1 MELRQES
8 LFADETKGGIEVI
21 YSKFIDQRRMD
32 YKSLFGG
39 FDHLKVI
46 TFSYGL
52 GFVETVADMFEDV
65 EIIIGSMNTVRPDIV
80 EVAMHQKLEM
90 KRLSK
95 RKHLVER
102 VKDGSVRIYFNM
114 RKMSHEKLYILSA
127 DDGRCRII
135 TGSANLSKRA
145 FTGGQY
151 EEITCFDG
159 DAVMFDNRLARFE
172 SLKGMSSTTPLEP
185 AAMVDFASVAGD
197 SEGELESVPVMRG
210 KGVVYLC
217 DMPEDDDEVE
227 TFYTFDPKDMTEE
240 EREQYAAMREHKV
253 DYKPVTGGRVIIP
266 DEVRRVIRAAREAK
280 AEREVR
286 AVAYPKFHY
295 DTESGAATLNGEAY
309 EVQPEGA
316 WVDDAHRISD
326 IMRGYDSFIGDVE
339 VTKQQFF
346 KVLAFMF
353 TAPFMTRVR
362 KVAMRHGYSFTLFP
376 LYCILYG
383 DSNAGKTT
391 FMELCLQAMY
401 GSPQTGKVSHEEWTP
416 TGIKAINRLCPEMGL
431 LIDDMPWKRFQT
443 NADAIIKRDGAWLNR
458 EDVLSPIYTL
468 TVNKM
473 GGLKPELAKRSVPI
487 RTEVR
492 IDREVGTVG
501 KKTLSDSIG
510 RLTTAFFLEYLA
522 RMEPHVEEMEGEIR
536 IGSRDYLPDLLNLS
550 SVTLREMFEEAGEAD
565 AWNEPLTFRDFIGE
579 TATARVAREKL
590 LEAWRVDPS
599 QFKVRPNNQ
608 GVEYKPDGSDADR
621 TLKFEVKAIYDE
633 LPAYLN
639 AAMVNSVIVFKDT
652 ASLESFLGVRLDKS
666 LGAMVRRAVRT
677 MRGGKAD

>member
-1 MELRQES
+1 MESSQES
-8 LFADETKGGIEVI
+8 LFTDETKGGIEVI

-95 RKHLVER
+95 RKRLVER

-114 RKMSHEKLYILSA
+114 RKMSHEKLYILYA

-185 AAMVDFASVAGD
+185 AVMVDFASVAGD
-197 SEGELESVPVMRG
+197 SEGE
-210 KGVVYLC
+210 
-217 DMPEDDDEVE
+217 
-227 TFYTFDPKDMTEE
+227 
-240 EREQYAAMREHKV
+240 
-253 DYKPVTGGRVIIP
+253 
-266 DEVRRVIRAAREAK
+266 
-280 AEREVR
+280 
-286 AVAYPKFHY
+286 
-295 DTESGAATLNGEAY
+295 
-309 EVQPEGA
+309 
-316 WVDDAHRISD
+316 
-326 IMRGYDSFIGDVE
+326 
-339 VTKQQFF
+339 
-346 KVLAFMF
+346 
-353 TAPFMTRVR
+353 
-362 KVAMRHGYSFTLFP
+362 
-376 LYCILYG
+376 
-383 DSNAGKTT
+383 
-391 FMELCLQAMY
+391 
-401 GSPQTGKVSHEEWTP
+401 
-416 TGIKAINRLCPEMGL
+416 
-431 LIDDMPWKRFQT
+431 
-443 NADAIIKRDGAWLNR
+443 
-458 EDVLSPIYTL
+458 
-468 TVNKM
+468 
-473 GGLKPELAKRSVPI
+473 LKPELAKRSVPI

-522 RMEPHVEEMEGEIR
+522 RMEPLVEEMEGMIR
-536 IGSRDYLPDLLNLS
+536 VGARDYLPDLLNLS
-550 SVTLREMFEEAGEAD
+550 SVTLREMFEEAGESD
-565 AWNEPLTFRDFIGE
+565 TWNMPLTFRDFIGE

-608 GVEYKPDGSDADR
+608 GVEYRPDGSDADR

-639 AAMVNSVIVFKDT
+639 AGMVNSVIVFKDT
-652 ASLESFLGVRLDKS
+652 AALEAFLGVRLDKS
-666 LGAMVRRAVRT
+666 LGAMVRRAVRA
-677 MRGGKAD
+677 MHGGKAD

>member
-32 YKSLFGG
+32 YKALFGG
-39 FDHLKVI
+39 FDHLRVI

-80 EVAMHQKLEM
+80 DVAMHQKLEM

-95 RKHLVER
+95 RKQLVER

-197 SEGELESVPVMRG
+197 SEGELE
-210 KGVVYLC
+210 VV
-217 DMPEDDDEVE
+217 
-227 TFYTFDPKDMTEE
+227 
-240 EREQYAAMREHKV
+240 
-253 DYKPVTGGRVIIP
+253 PVTGGRVIIP

-416 TGIKAINRLCPEMGL
+416 TGIKAINSLCPEMGL

-522 RMEPHVEEMEGEIR
+522 RMEPLVEEMEDMIR
-536 IGSRDYLPDLLNLS
+536 VGSRDYLPDLLNLS
-550 SVTLREMFEEAGEAD
+550 SVTLREMFKEAGESD
-565 AWNEPLTFRDFIGE
+565 TWNTPLTFRDFIGE

>member
-1 MELRQES
+1 MESGQES
-8 LFADETKGGIEVI
+8 LFTDETKGGIEVI

-32 YKSLFGG
+32 YKALFGG
-39 FDHLKVI
+39 FDHLRVI

-80 EVAMHQKLEM
+80 DVAMHQKLEM

-95 RKHLVER
+95 RKQLVER

-159 DAVMFDNRLARFE
+159 DVVMFDNRLARFE

-197 SEGELESVPVMRG
+197 SEGELEVVPVMRA

-253 DYKPVTGGRVIIP
+253 DY
-266 DEVRRVIRAAREAK
+266 
-280 AEREVR
+280 
-286 AVAYPKFHY
+286 
-295 DTESGAATLNGEAY
+295 
-309 EVQPEGA
+309 
-316 WVDDAHRISD
+316 
-326 IMRGYDSFIGDVE
+326 
-339 VTKQQFF
+339 
-346 KVLAFMF
+346 
-353 TAPFMTRVR
+353 
-362 KVAMRHGYSFTLFP
+362 
-376 LYCILYG
+376 
-383 DSNAGKTT
+383 NAGKTT

-416 TGIKAINRLCPEMGL
+416 TGIKAINSLCPEMGL

-522 RMEPHVEEMEGEIR
+522 RMEPLVEEMEDMIR
-536 IGSRDYLPDLLNLS
+536 VGSRDYLPDLLNLS
-550 SVTLREMFEEAGEAD
+550 SVTLREMFEEAGESD
-565 AWNEPLTFRDFIGE
+565 TWNTPLTFRDFIGE

-621 TLKFEVKAIYDE
+621 TLKFEVKAVYDE

-652 ASLESFLGVRLDKS
+652 AALETFLGVRLDKS
-666 LGAMVRRAVRT
+666 LGAVVRRAVRA
-677 MRGGKAD
+677 MHGGQS